1 MGQMGLDRARI
12 VDLGRM
18 DAEPCVLPCK
28 IEPGGT
34 ILGGF
39 GPHVGH
45 LGPQGVEGTLSGVDL
60 APMWAIW
67 CRTPCFTMNLDVHV
81 GHLVQNTAF
90 YEESG
95 RPRWPLDF

>member
-1 MGQMGLDRARI
+1 MGLDRARI

-45 LGPQGVEGTLSGVDL
+45 LGSPGRAGDPIWGGSGPHVGLDRARIVDL
-60 APMWAIW
+60 GQMGAD
-67 CRTPCFTMNLDVHV
+67 PCVLP
-81 GHLVQNTAF
+81 
-90 YEESG
+90 Y
-95 RPRWPLDF
+95 